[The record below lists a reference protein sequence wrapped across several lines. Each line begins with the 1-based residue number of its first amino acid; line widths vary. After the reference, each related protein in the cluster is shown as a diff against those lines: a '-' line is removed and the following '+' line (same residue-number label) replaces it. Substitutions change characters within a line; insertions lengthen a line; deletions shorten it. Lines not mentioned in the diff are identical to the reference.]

1 MHMIYIDIYFH
12 YQMHIFKKNYKK
24 NTNWI
29 NNIK

>member
-24 NTNWI
+24 
-29 NNIK
+29 KYKLDK

>member
-12 YQMHIFKKNYKK
+12 YHIFKKNYKK